1 MFTCREKASRM
12 KESQYSREASSA
24 AEPQMTLIVSPR
36 VRFPIR
42 PNHGKEILYTG
53 QDDPA
58 TKEK

>member
-1 MFTCREKASRM
+1 M